1 MSHSER
7 NLSRIPKAKRRR
19 LTFAVTVTAPTGMTL
34 PQWQTFIQTAVI
46 TKLQTEH
53 SFEASE
59 DVIVKLLKTAT
70 DYEVNDV

>member
-1 MSHSER
+1 MSHSQN

-34 PQWQTFIQTAVI
+34 PQWQTFISTAVI

-53 SFEASE
+53 SFEASN

-70 DYEVNDV
+70 DYEVNDE